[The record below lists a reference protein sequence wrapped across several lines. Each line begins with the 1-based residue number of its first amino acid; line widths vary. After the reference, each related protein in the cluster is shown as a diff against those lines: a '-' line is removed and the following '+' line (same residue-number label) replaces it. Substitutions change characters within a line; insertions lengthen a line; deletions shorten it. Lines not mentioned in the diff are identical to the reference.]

1 MAPDVARILVPTDF
15 SETADAVLAYA
26 KNLATHLNASL
37 CLVHV
42 FQDPSVPASF
52 ANEAYVPAPP
62 DLRERA
68 VSEARANLLKRLE
81 PGDEKRVPGT
91 WAIVEGLTA
100 KEIVNY
106 AEENAIDLI
115 VMGTHGRRGVAHLF
129 LGSVAE
135 HVVRTAM
142 CPVLT
147 VRHAARRRTAEA
159 TEFFDPIRRQADHIS
174 R

>member
-1 MAPDVARILVPTDF
+1 MAPHVTRILVPTDF
-15 SETADAVLAYA
+15 SETADAALAYA

-42 FQDPSVPASF
+42 FQDPSTPASF
-52 ANEAYVPAPP
+52 ANELYVPPPP

-68 VSEARANLLKRLE
+68 IADARANLLKRLN
-81 PGDEKRVPGT
+81 PDEQRSAGT

-100 KEIVNY
+100 REIVNY
-106 AEENAIDLI
+106 AEEHAIDLI
-115 VMGTHGRRGVAHLF
+115 VMGTHGHRGVAHLF

-135 HVVRTAM
+135 HVVRTAG

-147 VRHAARRRTAEA
+147 VRHTTRRVEAEPGA
-159 TEFFDPIRRQADHIS
+159 TVNVA
-174 R
+174 